1 MIAGANG
8 STVAQT
14 RSRHAIFVR
23 PVVVLYL
30 QLVVTELR
38 RRIAGV
44 LALCVFVLTF
54 GQVQVNS
61 TGRSTTDGPGRA
73 DAHVSAK
80 RTP

>member
-1 MIAGANG
+1 MRAR
-8 STVAQT
+8 
-14 RSRHAIFVR
+14 RSRNLRANR
-23 PVVVLYL
+23 LVVSYL

-38 RRIAGV
+38 RRIARV

-61 TGRSTTDGPGRA
+61 TGRSTSDGPGRA
-73 DAHVSAK
+73 DTHVSGK